1 MRNKNKLDIRERTIE
16 NGLLYPTNAELIMLI
31 LGSGTKEMSI
41 DVLAKKINNVLTDS
55 NFDDVVENLL
65 KLKGVGQGKALAIAA
80 ALELGRRH
88 CTHLKALIKTP
99 EDVLPYVQNYAMC
112 GKEHFL
118 MLTLNGR
125 HEIMNI
131 HLISVGTVSKTLIHA
146 REVFREAIR
155 ENASSILICHNHP
168 SGTCVPS
175 HDDIEA
181 TKSLIEA
188 SILIGIPILDHIIF
202 DCDSY
207 YSFLEHDF
215 LFKSDVEAL
224 PE

>member
-155 ENASSILICHNHP
+155 ENASSIIICHNHP
-168 SGTCVPS
+168 SGNLIPS
-175 HDDIEA
+175 DEDIE
-181 TKSLIEA
+181 TTELLLEVSDIV
-188 SILIGIPILDHIIF
+188 GIDILDHIIF
-202 DCDSY
+202 DCNNY
-207 YSFLEHDF
+207 FSFLENKI
-215 LFKSDVEAL
+215 LFSQDD
-224 PE
+224 